1 VTRPGRRVAS
11 EAKRLGQAPST
22 NTLGTS
28 ASCPVRQRPTFAL
41 EVQQL
46 WLDGPRCVLKA
57 RLVRLVP
64 IRFQSVGSWL
74 IGSSIALSS
83 LLANGSAFA
92 DSFRKHPYLQGLGRD
107 RVQIRFELHAEA
119 PATVEVTG
127 PNGWRKEL
135 AMPESRE
142 LHEVHI
148 RELLPATSYRYEV
161 RSGELVAGGTFTT
174 APDDSR
180 PFSFLVYGDSRSNHA
195 AHAGVV
201 RRMLDV
207 PSDFLVGTGDMTAR
221 GDQPGDWD
229 AFFFVERKLLA
240 DRCLFTAIGNHE
252 LIGVGREGRSPFLEY
267 FATGV
272 DSGERRLYDT
282 FRWSN
287 ARFFILSA
295 MEDWTGP
302 EREWLARELAKAD
315 DEPGLEHRFAV
326 LHIGPWT
333 SGPHG
338 PNRRMHEAGIPD
350 LFRKHGVDLVFSGH
364 DHLYE
369 RGEANGIKY
378 MVSGGAGAP
387 LYRVKNLLPTT
398 GKAESTHHFI
408 EVKVDGPDVRT
419 RAIRM
424 DGSLIESCS
433 YRKGEPWSCDGPGE
447 ARSIEKLVPAATA
460 VAAAGSSSCICSA
473 PGSTSPRG
481 KGTAATI
488 AFVAGLAFSLRRR
501 SWTRRA
507 AL

>member
-1 VTRPGRRVAS
+1 VRRS
-11 EAKRLGQAPST
+11 PSH
-22 NTLGTS
+22 
-28 ASCPVRQRPTFAL
+28 L
-41 EVQQL
+41 E
-46 WLDGPRCVLKA
+46 GIGS
-57 RLVRLVP
+57 RLV
-64 IRFQSVGSWL
+64 
-74 IGSSIALSS
+74 GSSIALSV
-83 LLANGSAFA
+83 LLASGSAFA
-92 DSFRKHPYLQGLGRD
+92 ESFRKHPYLQSLSGD
-107 RVQIRFELHAEA
+107 RVQIRFELRSEA
-119 PATVEVTG
+119 PAQVEVTG

-135 AMPESRE
+135 SSPEARE
-142 LHEVHI
+142 LHTVDV
-148 RELLPATSYRYEV
+148 RELAPATTYRYEV

-174 APDDSR
+174 APADSR
-180 PFSFLVYGDSRSNHA
+180 PFSFIVYGDSRSNPA

-201 RRMLDV
+201 RRMLDT
-207 PSDFLVGTGDMTAR
+207 PSDFLVGTGDLTAR
-221 GDQPGDWD
+221 GDSPRDWD
-229 AFFFVERKLLA
+229 DFFAVERKLLA

-252 LIGVGREGRSPFLEY
+252 LIGVGREGKNPFLEY

-272 DSGERRLYDT
+272 DSGDRRLYDT

-287 ARFFILSA
+287 ARFFVLSA

-315 DEPGLEHRFAV
+315 DEPGVEHRFAV

-369 RGEANGIKY
+369 RGEADGIKY

-387 LYRVKNLLPTT
+387 LYPVRNLLPTT
-398 GKAESTHHFI
+398 GKVEPTYHFI

-419 RAIRM
+419 RAVRM
-424 DGSLIESCS
+424 DGSLIEKCS
-433 YRKGEPWSCDGPGE
+433 YRKGQAWSCDGPGE
-447 ARSIEKLVPAATA
+447 ARAIEKAVPAAAA
-460 VAAAGSSSCICSA
+460 VAAAGSSNCACSV
-473 PGSTSPRG
+473 PGVKDRRG
-481 KGTAATI
+481 NSVSIGA
-488 AFVAGLAFSLRRR
+488 AFVLAAGLWLRRA